1 MPRLELARLWTPL
14 VRRSFRAPDGGPPVS
29 KLLDFLRD
37 RLGASSADYVIIL
50 AGLCLAL
57 VIAGLCLDSDTQVKL
72 QAQVMGLLGRG

>member
-1 MPRLELARLWTPL
+1 
-14 VRRSFRAPDGGPPVS
+14 VS

-57 VIAGLCLDSDTQVKL
+57 VIAGLFLDSDTQVKL